1 MATSRLRR
9 RPSVRRMRD
18 PRRWTVAAVTV
29 ALLAALVALALR
41 VPAVHDALGHVLDG
55 DTDALRSALRDEPVV
70 GALILFV
77 LVQVHVVVP
86 YPAEIA
92 LAAAGFVYGFW
103 VGVPLMV
110 VSWLVSGLLAYA
122 LGLSLG
128 RPAVRRLFGA
138 RRLERTELVLD
149 RAGALPLIAARLVP
163 VVPFTIASVV
173 SGVLRV
179 PVLRFAWTTVVGF
192 LPLTCAVV
200 LLGHQLDDLSPTDPV
215 LWIAVAVLL
224 GLLLA
229 ARPVIRRLEGR
240 AT

>member
-1 MATSRLRR
+1 
-9 RPSVRRMRD
+9 MRD
-18 PRRWTVAAVTV
+18 PRRWTAAAVTV
-29 ALLAALVALALR
+29 AVLAALVVLALR
-41 VPAVHDALGHVLDG
+41 VPAVHDALRHVLDG
-55 DTDALRSALRDEPVV
+55 DTDALRTELREQPVV
-70 GALILFV
+70 GALVLVV

-103 VGVPLMV
+103 IGVPLMLAA
-110 VSWLVSGLLAYA
+110 WLVSGLIGYA
-122 LGLSLG
+122 LGLWLG
-128 RPAVRRLFGA
+128 RPAVRRLLGA
-138 RRLERTELVLD
+138 RRIERTELLLE

-200 LLGHQLDDLSPTDPV
+200 LLGHRLDDLSPTDPV
-215 LWIAVAVLL
+215 LWAAVAVLL

-229 ARPVIRRLEGR
+229 ARPVIRRIEGR
-240 AT
+240 AA

>member
-1 MATSRLRR
+1 
-9 RPSVRRMRD
+9 MRD
-18 PRRWTVAAVTV
+18 PRRWAAAAVTV
-29 ALLAALVALALR
+29 AVLAALALLALR

-55 DTDALRSALRDEPVV
+55 DTEALRRELRARPVV
-70 GALILFV
+70 GALVLFA

-92 LAAAGFVYGFW
+92 LAAAGFVHGFW

-110 VSWLVSGLLAYA
+110 VSWLASGLLGYA
-122 LGLSLG
+122 LGLWLG
-128 RPAVRRLFGA
+128 RPAA
-138 RRLERTELVLD
+138 RRLLGEARIERTELLLA

-179 PVLRFAWTTVVGF
+179 PVLRFAWTSVVGF

-200 LLGHQLDDLSPTDPV
+200 LLGHRLEHLSVTDPV
-215 LWIAVAVLL
+215 LWAAVAVLL
-224 GLLLA
+224 GLLVA
-229 ARPVIRRLEGR
+229 ARPVIRRIEGR
-240 AT
+240 AA